1 MAEKTID
8 RDQLVQTGNLDST
21 DFVVEEDYTWDYT
34 WDYPQEEAFA
44 TETPGFNIMM
54 ALLAFIAVIYI
65 SRRRLQ

>member
-8 RDQLVQTGNLDST
+8 RDQLVQTGNVDST
-21 DFVVEEDYTWDYT
+21 DFVVEEDYT

-44 TETPGFNIMM
+44 TETPGFTIMM